1 MKVRALISFASTE
14 ATIAPGQEAEIS
26 NEVAKDLIA
35 CGYVEEVKEVK
46 PTKKKAVKKDESK

>member
-14 ATIAPGQEAEIS
+14 VTLAPGQEAEIS

-35 CGYVEEVKEVK
+35 CGYVEVIEKKTTKTKVVKEN
-46 PTKKKAVKKDESK
+46 ESK